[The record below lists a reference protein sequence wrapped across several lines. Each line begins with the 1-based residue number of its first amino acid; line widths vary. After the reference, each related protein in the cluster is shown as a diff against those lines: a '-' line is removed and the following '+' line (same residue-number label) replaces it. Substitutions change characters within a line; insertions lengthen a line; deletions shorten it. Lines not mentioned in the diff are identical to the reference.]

1 LIPVAARLL
10 KNPIYRITVVDEIDL
25 HLSLQRTNVLYMG
38 KLTDRQILEEI
49 GKIISTDGEL
59 LTDGECLDLV
69 IELLEKNEI
78 DWRKENESK

>member
-1 LIPVAARLL
+1 M
-10 KNPIYRITVVDEIDL
+10 